1 MAQPQKYCSQ
11 RQILEGKIK
20 LKEAHSMWLC
30 KMILIAIISLTI
42 FYELETGY
50 KKDIHKCV

>member
-30 KMILIAIISLTI
+30 KMILISIISLTM
-42 FYELETGY
+42 FYELKQGT
-50 KKDIHKCV
+50 KDIHKCV